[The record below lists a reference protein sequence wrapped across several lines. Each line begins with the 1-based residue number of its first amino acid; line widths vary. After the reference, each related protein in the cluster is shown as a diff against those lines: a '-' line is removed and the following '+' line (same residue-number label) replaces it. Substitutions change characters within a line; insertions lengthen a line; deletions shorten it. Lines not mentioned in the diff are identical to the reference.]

1 MLGIPGEGFEYEQ
14 RMLLRLGPDAVAA
27 HEVPIDTV
35 YLDRNSSSH
44 FRPVRDSLRV
54 LLPVLLFASSSL
66 AAFVVDTVALLV
78 LQALTGW
85 LVPSIIAAR
94 VLSATAN
101 FVVNRRVVFRA
112 GEGPMLGQAVRYG
125 VLALALL
132 ASNIAWM
139 SFLTDNGL
147 ALLPAKVVTEG
158 VLFVLSYGVQR
169 ALVFFPRTDAGSPP
183 RRARRSPAVAAHP
196 RRPPEAST
204 GSASSAPEPPIPLP
218 PPPQGAP
225 HDHHRPDPGRGR
237 PRRRRAAQRR
247 LLPAPP
253 SARPRR
259 RLPRRERRRAGGG
272 HRARHRRGGPGPR
285 ARPVRVLSIIRLRS
299 SEITQ
304 REVAYYFAALA
315 IGPHLRPARADL
327 ATPLLLVGLIVAVL
341 AVADHPRVLSRARH
355 QTVHLDRAIADETEL
370 RAELER
376 LLGGESP
383 ASPCSSSTWSTT
395 PHWSTCATAC
405 DRHRRRSPH
414 RGRTLETERTDHRTG
429 EASFADLIGGSR

>member
-1 MLGIPGEGFEYEQ
+1 VFVLIPAFEPGPRMPALVAELLSADPDLDVLIVDDGSGSAFASVFAAAREAGAHVITHPSNRGKGAALKTGFAHVVVHDPDADVVTADADGQHTRADVCRVADALRRDAADGRSALVLGVRGFQGAVPLRSRVGNAAARGLFRLATGRQVTDTQTGLRGIPSDRLDWALGIPGEGFEYEQ
-14 RMLLRLGPDAVAA
+14 RMLLRLGPDQLAA

-35 YLDRNSSSH
+35 YLDRNASSH

-112 GEGPMLGQAVRYG
+112 RGGPMLGQAVRYG

-169 ALVFFPRTDAGSPP
+169 SLVFPRTDAGPP
-183 RRARRSPAVAAHP
+183 ARR
-196 RRPPEAST
+196 
-204 GSASSAPEPPIPLP
+204 PIS
-218 PPPQGAP
+218 
-225 HDHHRPDPGRGR
+225 RPDPPFTQVPEPVEGTGTHGT
-237 PRRRRAAQRR
+237 PGGFDG
-247 LLPAPP
+247 LSPLHPATP
-253 SARPRR
+253 
-259 RLPRRERRRAGGG
+259 
-272 HRARHRRGGPGPR
+272 
-285 ARPVRVLSIIRLRS
+285 
-299 SEITQ
+299 T
-304 REVAYYFAALA
+304 
-315 IGPHLRPARADL
+315 PAR
-327 ATPLLLVGLIVAVL
+327 
-341 AVADHPRVLSRARH
+341 
-355 QTVHLDRAIADETEL
+355 
-370 RAELER
+370 
-376 LLGGESP
+376 
-383 ASPCSSSTWSTT
+383 STS
-395 PHWSTCATAC
+395 
-405 DRHRRRSPH
+405 
-414 RGRTLETERTDHRTG
+414 
-429 EASFADLIGGSR
+429 

>member
-1 MLGIPGEGFEYEQ
+1 MLIPAYEPGPRLPGLVRDLRAADPDLEVLVVDDGSGPSFEPVFAAVGDAGARVLTHPDNRGKGAALKTGFAHIAAHDPDADVVTADADGQHTPTDVCRVAEALRTDAADGRSALVLGVRGFDGAVPLRSRVGNAAARGLFRLATGRRVSDTQTGLRGIPADRLDWVLGIPGEGFEYEQ

-169 ALVFFPRTDAGSPP
+169 ALVFPRTDAGSP
-183 RRARRSPAVAAHP
+183 AR
-196 RRPPEAST
+196 T
-204 GSASSAPEPPIPLP
+204 PIPRPSP
-218 PPPQGAP
+218 PTPGTPGGFDRLSLLRP
-225 HDHHRPDPGRGR
+225 GTPDP
-237 PRRRRAAQRR
+237 
-247 LLPAPP
+247 
-253 SARPRR
+253 
-259 RLPRRERRRAGGG
+259 
-272 HRARHRRGGPGPR
+272 
-285 ARPVRVLSIIRLRS
+285 S
-299 SEITQ
+299 SPT
-304 REVAYYFAALA
+304 
-315 IGPHLRPARADL
+315 PARS
-327 ATPLLLVGLIVAVL
+327 TP
-341 AVADHPRVLSRARH
+341 
-355 QTVHLDRAIADETEL
+355 
-370 RAELER
+370 
-376 LLGGESP
+376 
-383 ASPCSSSTWSTT
+383 
-395 PHWSTCATAC
+395 
-405 DRHRRRSPH
+405 
-414 RGRTLETERTDHRTG
+414 
-429 EASFADLIGGSR
+429 